1 MNKTFSIG
9 FTLIESMVV
18 IAIIAILAAIAMP
31 AMKSMVERN
40 AVAGQVNSMVG
51 SINLARAEAIK
62 RNANV
67 VVCRSTN
74 AETSSSP
81 TCSAGSEWKTGWMV
95 FLDRDGNGLYSAAN
109 GDVLLRVQGEFK
121 DSSGI
126 VQNKAG
132 SVVFRSTGIL
142 QGNMTR
148 FTFSSASDTASQQR
162 MVCVGKSGRA
172 RSTREELD
180 MCAE

>member
-1 MNKTFSIG
+1 
-9 FTLIESMVV
+9 MVV